1 MFIFLHV
8 YNVTMYTYIQN
19 TKISICTET
28 VHCSD
33 SIKQHVM
40 IWKLADETGE
50 VRVSNNRGTLYSVT

>member
-28 VHCSD
+28 VQTA
-33 SIKQHVM
+33 KQHVM